1 MYDARF
7 VLVEKLLLKLIV
19 ALFVRFLFFNLSLII
34 SLDAFVE
41 KKILRQVLLYRKW
54 GIRHVSS
61 AQKQESRYKEL
72 AQLAVENSGQLM
84 DFVSHYRNAFAI
96 ISHSYLR
103 IHTKKMADHESKI
116 ETTRR
121 KVVKNGSCLNP

>member
-1 MYDARF
+1 M
-7 VLVEKLLLKLIV
+7 
-19 ALFVRFLFFNLSLII
+19 
-34 SLDAFVE
+34 
-41 KKILRQVLLYRKW
+41 YRKW

-61 AQKQESRYKEL
+61 PQKQESRYKEL